1 MSLRHSYTLLAPF
14 YDLIVNRPTAGM
26 RQQSL
31 ARLGDVTGKTVLV
44 SGIGTGLDIP
54 NLPHGPEYFG
64 IDLTPAMLH
73 HAKLRSRQRTDILL
87 HCGNV
92 MRLPYADQQF
102 DIVLMHLILAVVPDP
117 EMALREASRVV
128 RDGGRILILDK
139 FLRQGQ
145 RALFRRMLNSVIR
158 HIATRTNVELEP
170 LLAQFPELQLIEETR
185 LAPGGW
191 FHQIELHKTG

>member
-1 MSLRHSYTLLAPF
+1 MSLRHSYTLLAPV

-31 ARLGDVTGKTVLV
+31 ARLGDVAGKTVLV

-54 NLPHGPEYFG
+54 NLPSGPDYFG
-64 IDLTPAMLH
+64 IDLTPAMLR
-73 HAKLRSRQRTDILL
+73 HAKMRSRQRRDILL

-102 DIVLMHLILAVVPDP
+102 DIVLMHLILAVVPEP
-117 EMALREASRVV
+117 AMALREASRVV
-128 RDGGRILILDK
+128 RSGGRILILDK
-139 FLRQGQ
+139 FLREGQ
-145 RALFRRMLNSVIR
+145 RAPLRRMLNSVIR

-170 LLAQFPELQLIEETR
+170 LLAECPELELIEQTR
-185 LAPGGW
+185 IAPGGW
-191 FHQIELHKTG
+191 FHQIELQKTG